1 MLDAP
6 RVSTLS
12 LEDGHTKKTVPALS
26 KMTTAIKILSYS
38 SDGETLYLVIAPL
51 LHATYIRSRFETDG
65 AVRVIQYHLCTVY
78 IRTYVYT
85 YVGVYLL
92 FIHALN
98 AV

>member
-38 SDGETLYLVIAPL
+38 SDGETLYCDSPIASC
-51 LHATYIRSRFETDG
+51 YIRSRFETDG
-65 AVRVIQYHLCTVY
+65 AIRVIQYHLCTVY

>member
-12 LEDGHTKKTVPALS
+12 LEDGHTKKTVPVLS

-51 LHATYIRSRFETDG
+51 LHATYVAG
-65 AVRVIQYHLCTVY
+65 LKQM
-78 IRTYVYT
+78 
-85 YVGVYLL
+85 GL
-92 FIHALN
+92 F
-98 AV
+98 V